1 MTRPL
6 NTSGSRGGEGAA
18 PPVDK
23 VTHPSKVKSGS
34 ATVYKSSQYLIQ
46 MYAMF
51 VLLDMG
57 TDRKH
62 LDLVLL
68 DYVTSIQLV
77 F

>member
-1 MTRPL
+1 
-6 NTSGSRGGEGAA
+6 
-18 PPVDK
+18 
-23 VTHPSKVKSGS
+23 
-34 ATVYKSSQYLIQ
+34 
-46 MYAMF
+46 MF